1 MIVGAVDPGLGGG
14 LAVVNSDGG
23 CETILM
29 PLTDDE
35 KMVDGAA
42 VMRFFVERNVEFVCI
57 ERTQSMPRQGVAS
70 TFKFGFVSGQVAGV
84 TQVMMVPHLW
94 ITPQA
99 WKKGWN
105 LIKQDKIASNVL
117 ASTVFPRAAGQFKRV
132 KDNGRAEA
140 ALIAG
145 LHLGMHLNR
154 EAA

>member
-1 MIVGAVDPGLGGG
+1 MIVGGIDPGLGGG
-14 LAVVNSDGG
+14 LSVVNSDGD
-23 CETILM
+23 CETMLM
-29 PLTDDE
+29 PITDDNI
-35 KMVDGAA
+35 VDGAE
-42 VMRFFVERNVEFVCI
+42 VMRFFVDCGVEFVCI
-57 ERTQSMPRQGVAS
+57 ERTHSMPRQGVKS
-70 TFKFGFVSGQVAGV
+70 TFTFGFVSGQVAGV

-99 WKKGWN
+99 WKKGWG
-105 LIKQDKIASNVL
+105 LIKADKIASNVL
-117 ASTVFPRAAGQFKRV
+117 ASTVFPQAAGQFKRV